1 MPYFTIDLD
10 GYRQKNACY
19 LCVVLTEL
27 FRHTLPNGLR
37 VLFRPSA
44 GETGHLAIFIH
55 AGSRDEDED
64 LGGLA
69 HFIEHTIFKGTRS
82 RSMFQVLSRLDA
94 VGGELNAY
102 TTKEETCIYGSF
114 HRRYLNR
121 AADLIADIT
130 LNSTFP
136 VGELEKEKEV
146 IADEIRSYLDSP
158 SEQIFDDFEQQ
169 VFRKHPLG
177 QSILGTEESLKRI
190 KRKHITDFLRNHYL
204 AENMVLCITGPYT
217 PAEALQAAEKYFS
230 IVPEGGQ
237 TPQRRKFSGYRASSV
252 INEQDTHQAH
262 CVIGAPAYPTE
273 HRSRT
278 ALALL
283 LNILGGPAMNAKLH
297 LLVREKHGLA
307 YSIDAGYTTWTDSG
321 LAHIYFGTDA
331 ANTERCLQLINR
343 ELKNVREK
351 ALSSGALRSAQI
363 QFEGQLT
370 IAEENKLNVMLA
382 LGRQLLQHNKTSS
395 LADICKQVR
404 AVTAAQVLAA
414 ANEILVPEHLS
425 TLIYKGRP

>member
-1 MPYFTIDLD
+1 VS
-10 GYRQKNACY
+10 A
-19 LCVVLTEL
+19 EL
-27 FRHTLPNGLR
+27 YHHTLPNGLR

-55 AGSRDEDED
+55 AGSRDEEE
-64 LGGLA
+64 GQEGLA
-69 HFIEHTIFKGTRS
+69 HFIEHTLFKGTKG

-121 AADLIADIT
+121 AADLIADVV

-136 VGELEKEKEV
+136 ENELLKEKEV
-146 IADEIRSYLDSP
+146 IVDEIRSYLDSP

-169 VFRKHPLG
+169 VFRAHPLG
-177 QSILGTEESLKRI
+177 RPILGTEESLKKI
-190 KRKHITDFLRNHYL
+190 KRKHLLEFIRRHYL
-204 AENMVLCITGPYT
+204 ASNMVLCLTGPYSE
-217 PAEALQAAEKYFS
+217 AEARQVAERFFS
-230 IVPEGGQ
+230 HVPKGGNA
-237 TPQRRKFSGYRASSV
+237 PARKKFSGYRARTV
-252 INEQDTHQAH
+252 YHQQDTHQAH
-262 CVIGAPAYPTE
+262 CVIGAPAYATE
-273 HRSRT
+273 HASRT

-283 LNILGGPAMNAKLH
+283 VNMLGGPAMNARLH

-307 YSIDAGYTTWTDSG
+307 YSIDAGYNTWTDGG

-331 ANTERCLQLINR
+331 TNTERCLKLVHS
-343 ELKNVREK
+343 ELKKVREK
-351 ALSSGALRSAQI
+351 ALSPAAMRAAQL

-382 LGRQLLQHNKTSS
+382 LGRQLLQHDKTSS
-395 LADICKQVR
+395 LAEICQRIR
-404 AVTAAQVLAA
+404 AVTPTQVLEV
-414 ANEILVPEHLS
+414 ANEIFAPARLSMLVY
-425 TLIYKGRP
+425 TGRP